1 MGGISLYITRGYEKL
16 DRRSATNKGY
26 STPKNKSCFYSKV
39 DTAAERIYNAKIGKD
54 FQADTKK

>member
-1 MGGISLYITRGYEKL
+1 MYITRGYEKL